1 MFEYKEQI
9 ICFVNWIKD
18 GILYVKGIFNENR
31 ETYDISYFMN
41 LLRKRN
47 NILCEYVMLKQV
59 VKECI
64 KVFNFS
70 NAKHVIIFFC
80 LKTICSCL
88 FILWKAIFFCYSTLV
103 KTKFLYPLYESMLE
117 TLFDLETVDFN
128 CEKFYTSKIKQL
140 YKNNITEFNYKLL
153 HCIVNNN
160 LAVSK
165 WNENVSPLCDVCKLV
180 EDTQHLS

>member
-1 MFEYKEQI
+1 
-9 ICFVNWIKD
+9 
-18 GILYVKGIFNENR
+18 
-31 ETYDISYFMN
+31 
-41 LLRKRN
+41 
-47 NILCEYVMLKQV
+47 
-59 VKECI
+59 
-64 KVFNFS
+64 
-70 NAKHVIIFFC
+70 
-80 LKTICSCL
+80 
-88 FILWKAIFFCYSTLV
+88 
-103 KTKFLYPLYESMLE
+103 MLE

-165 WNENVSPLCDVCKLV
+165 WNENVSPLCGVCKLV